1 MNGLNVDLFIMYT
14 YCTFIC
20 IYEHICIHICTLVPI
35 NMKSATY
42 EYVNHLAIV
51 ALLCCCLVIMAA
63 AETFQFII
71 GEKNVFTHCSW
82 ICSFLGGGGRGV
94 SIPFFYLNR

>member
-20 IYEHICIHICTLVPI
+20 IYEHICIRICTLVPI
-35 NMKSATY
+35 NMKSATN

-71 GEKNVFTHCSW
+71 GEKMFSHIVLGFVVFW
-82 ICSFLGGGGRGV
+82 EGAGEV
-94 SIPFFYLNR
+94 SVSHFFT